1 MQVVVDAPRHAGL
14 AAALDYR
21 CERVLDPGSL
31 VRVPLGRR
39 EVAGIVWRGA
49 AAASELGTPLR
60 PVAQQLDAMP
70 PLGPHWMALVEFTAS
85 YYQRSMGEVALAA
98 LPAELRRLSAAQL
111 AARVRRS
118 QRAADPAT
126 QAPAP
131 ARCAG
136 VDRRAGQCV
145 GGDRRSGAAASRR
158 AAAAARRDRQRQDR
172 GLSAGQRARAGTRP
186 PGAAAGARDQPDAA
200 VAGACGAAFSVAA
213 RGGDAQRPDAGATAA
228 GVAAGACRQRRH
240 RARHAAGGVR
250 VAASARP
257 GGGRRGARC
266 VVQAAGGRALFGA

>member
-60 PVAQQLDAMP
+60 PVAQQLDAIT

-98 LPAELRRLSAAQL
+98 LPAELRRLSRRSARGAGQAL
-111 AARVRRS
+111 AARGRT
-118 QRAADPAT
+118 D
-126 QAPAP
+126 
-131 ARCAG
+131 AG
-136 VDRRAGQCV
+136 
-145 GGDRRSGAAASRR
+145 
-158 AAAAARRDRQRQDR
+158 AARR
-172 GLSAGQRARAGTRP
+172 
-186 PGAAAGARDQPDAA
+186 
-200 VAGACGAAFSVAA
+200 
-213 RGGDAQRPDAGATAA
+213 
-228 GVAAGACRQRRH
+228 RR
-240 RARHAAGGVR
+240 
-250 VAASARP
+250 
-257 GGGRRGARC
+257 RR
-266 VVQAAGGRALFGA
+266 